1 MNDETWGNLPIPN
14 IYIELEGNFV
24 EFSKEEESLT
34 CDFPVLSKFFNPMDV
49 TLGGILDSYMDCT
62 MGPLSYLLGEMV
74 VTKTFTAK
82 YIRPVTG
89 DYKKVTAKAWRDSVT
104 DKGSLYK
111 AELLLDTG
119 ELAAIS
125 EGLFVTP
132 KN

>member
-1 MNDETWGNLPIPN
+1 MKDRTWGELQIPN
-14 IYIELEGNFV
+14 IYKELEGEFINFDID
-24 EFSKEEESLT
+24 KEELI
-34 CDFPVLSKFFNPMDV
+34 CKYPVLPKFFNPMDV